1 MQTDDD
7 LHFSVECNINGK
19 LKQVKGKTPSNYK
32 MVTYSDIEVFEI
44 RNPKVF
50 LGFVVGSVI
59 FLLGVLCKEQFM
71 DTNHLFST

>member
-1 MQTDDD
+1 
-7 LHFSVECNINGK
+7 
-19 LKQVKGKTPSNYK
+19 

-50 LGFVVGSVI
+50 LGFVTGSVI

-71 DTNHLFST
+71 NTNHLFST